1 MRSGLQRLVINV
13 ALADIYL
20 DAFNSIYLFIKY

>member
-20 DAFNSIYLFIKY
+20 DTFNSIYLFIKY